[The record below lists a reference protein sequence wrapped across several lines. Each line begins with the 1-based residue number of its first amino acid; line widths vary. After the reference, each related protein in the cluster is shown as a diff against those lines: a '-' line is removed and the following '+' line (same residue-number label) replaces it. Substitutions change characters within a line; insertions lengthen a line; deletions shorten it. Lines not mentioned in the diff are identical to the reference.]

1 MMAAPQTMP
10 MSGPPEPMPHMSNGH
25 GHSHAPHVPQMSA
38 AARIGKENMEKTLAQ
53 LANANENTWM
63 LIGKHL

>member
-1 MMAAPQTMP
+1 
-10 MSGPPEPMPHMSNGH
+10 
-25 GHSHAPHVPQMSA
+25 MSA

-63 LIGKHL
+63 LIGELD